1 MDRERA
7 SLRFHDCTHL
17 MYAHTVRAART
28 VVWHAM
34 SVGTHLLLLLLL
46 LLAFQHPPSLP
57 RPRGAAPVDVY
68 GSDKPAIVLG
78 VVAALLIAQLTYAQ
92 VGMCTLMTDQI
103 DDMA

>member
-46 LLAFQHPPSLP
+46 LLYRS
-57 RPRGAAPVDVY
+57 RKSKG
-68 GSDKPAIVLG
+68 IVLIQNG
-78 VVAALLIAQLTYAQ
+78 S
-92 VGMCTLMTDQI
+92 CP
-103 DDMA
+103 